1 MTETTQPNEN
11 TATKPNTLFKT
22 QGFEKK
28 YEIQKK
34 KEHEEL
40 WKKVNE
46 SPELLEIVR
55 LKEKLEQANIQR
67 NKTTFK
73 INEMKKG
80 YDGMKKD
87 IQGFIREQSS
97 AFHKLNY
104 PKRNKNQGFKSKKK

>member
-1 MTETTQPNEN
+1 MTEPNEN
-11 TATKPNTLFKT
+11 NNTNNTVSKPNTLFKT
-22 QGFEKK
+22 GGFEKK

-40 WKKVNE
+40 WRKVNE
-46 SPELLEIVR
+46 NPELAEIVR
-55 LKEKLEQANIQR
+55 LKEKLEQSNIQR

-80 YDGMKKD
+80 YDAMKKD
-87 IQGFIREQSS
+87 IHGFIREQSS

-104 PKRNKNQGFKSKKK
+104 PRRNRLKKK

>member
-1 MTETTQPNEN
+1 MTSTEQTTKENEPNM
-11 TATKPNTLFKT
+11 KGSTLFKSA
-22 QGFEKK
+22 GFEKK
-28 YEIQKK
+28 YEMQKK

-40 WKKVNE
+40 WKKVND
-46 SPELLEIVR
+46 SPELAEIVK
-55 LKEKLEQANIQR
+55 LKEKLEQATIQR

-80 YDGMKKD
+80 YDTMKKD

-104 PKRNKNQGFKSKKK
+104 PKRNKLVKKKI